1 MPTINTAINMVTGMA
16 MAMAMVHI
24 LIKNTNKCI

>member
-16 MAMAMVHI
+16 MATDRI
-24 LIKNTNKCI
+24 LIKNTNESI